1 MNNKA
6 ISPRDQAEQLEQLK
20 SIMDRLSNV
29 PFINHIGYFEALSSL
44 SKLIGDLEYQ
54 VGELELEVDKIENP
68 GD

>member
-6 ISPRDQAEQLEQLK
+6 SLPKDHAVQLEQLK

-29 PFINHIGYFEALSSL
+29 PFINHIGYFETLSSL
-44 SKLIGDLEYQ
+44 RKLIDDLQYQ
-54 VGELELEVDKIENP
+54 VGQLELDADKIENT